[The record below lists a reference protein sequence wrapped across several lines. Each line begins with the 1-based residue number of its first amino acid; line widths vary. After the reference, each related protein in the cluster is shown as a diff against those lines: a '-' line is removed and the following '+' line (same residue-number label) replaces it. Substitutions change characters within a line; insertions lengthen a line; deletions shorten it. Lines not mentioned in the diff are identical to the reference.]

1 MVPLWT
7 LFLVSAQCFFAGII
21 FAAIT
26 TGVQHLSV
34 IPHEVGMI
42 VLFFRPD
49 CLAKAAIYTFGD
61 LVLVVLATVKPEKG
75 PFTLAALES
84 FVSHFEFVLG
94 VVMMGLVALT
104 VRLLVVIDVSL

>member
-1 MVPLWT
+1 M
-7 LFLVSAQCFFAGII
+7 SAQCFFAGII

-49 CLAKAAIYTFGD
+49 RLAKAAIYTFGD
-61 LVLVVLATVKPEKG
+61 LVLVTHVVLATVKPEKG

-94 VVMMGLVALT
+94 VVTMGLVALT